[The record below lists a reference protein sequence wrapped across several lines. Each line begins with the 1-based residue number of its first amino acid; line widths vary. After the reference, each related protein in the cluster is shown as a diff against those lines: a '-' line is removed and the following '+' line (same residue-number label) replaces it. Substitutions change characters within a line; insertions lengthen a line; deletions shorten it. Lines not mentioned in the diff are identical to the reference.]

1 MQTAMDNDSGNER
14 SRSMDRQGLESQVV
28 QTGRLLAKIS
38 DLKKARV
45 DITPRVTVH

>member
-14 SRSMDRQGLESQVV
+14 SRSMDGQGLCQVV